1 MGANTLGI
9 LKHSHMLFAMISVA
23 LFTLR
28 FALLMT
34 KSDKRDAR
42 WLKIAPH
49 VIDTILFV
57 LGIVMMVQLSLYPGS
72 VSWMTEK
79 LLAVIAYIYT
89 GCYTL
94 KLARNNTMRVIGYL
108 GAMGWVIL
116 IARIAMTKENFLL

>member
-1 MGANTLGI
+1 
-9 LKHSHMLFAMISVA
+9 MISVA

-57 LGIVMMVQLSLYPGS
+57 LGIYMMVKLSLYPGS

-79 LLAVIAYIYT
+79 LLAVVAYIYT
-89 GCYTL
+89 GYYTL
-94 KLARNNTMRVIGYL
+94 KVARNNTMRVIGYL
-108 GAMGWVIL
+108 GSMGWVIL